1 MGNIHLVTGYAGKQH
16 VTSADQGVFHTAIFG
31 DGQFVF
37 DRGNKLAASVV
48 TNNLIRIMDGDIYMQ
63 GRHIRLNEDAY
74 VDLTI
79 ENGAQ
84 GMLRNDLI
92 VARYTKDAVTG
103 VEDVNLVVIKGTA
116 TNSNPTDPAYTKG
129 DIITGHALLND
140 MPIYRIPLTGLNV
153 GTPVALF
160 EVQPGVLETVEGLVE
175 NKQERTDSLTTTT
188 ALADADYFPL
198 YDTSAK
204 AHRKTTWSNIKT
216 VLSNIFAAKSHVAQ
230 HKTGGAD
237 AIAPEDI
244 GAGRVN
250 PNLLDNW
257 CFGNPINQRGQTEYA
272 GTGYAI
278 DRWQSNSG
286 SVTKSIVEDGVKL
299 TAKASTYG
307 WIFWQILKVPS
318 DAVGQSVTGCLL
330 VSELIGTAWRFSVS
344 FRNASDAEIASATIA
359 VSGDLTIPSAV
370 IPQGTVYIRVGVYV
384 SSGVRLAVG
393 DAITLR
399 AVKLELGTLQTLAH
413 QDASGKWVLNEIPDY
428 NEQLLRCCMSTAD
441 SADAY
446 ANNKVAPAAIN
457 AVNKAGDTLPGSEF
471 KLRNGRAKVLAGD
484 SFFQLSSY
492 AVEGDDA
499 NSRHFILHNDGYKET
514 VGTALQLYCFDENK
528 NRTDYS
534 VLHTGKVPNPGN
546 FILGS
551 YVGTGTKGADG
562 KCSITFPFVP
572 KYVVIAAVPGG
583 TGMEFTFINPDTT
596 MAVNKDTFGTF
607 VDFHC
612 SWTDKTLTW
621 WLSGTGNYGA
631 GDQLNTEGKTYRYV
645 AWG

>member
-48 TNNLIRIMDGDIYMQ
+48 TNNLIRITDGDIYMQ

-74 VDLTI
+74 VDLAI

-92 VARYTKDAVTG
+92 VARYTKDAVSG

-116 TNSNPTDPAYTKG
+116 TNSNPVDPAYTEG

-160 EVQPGVLETVEGLVE
+160 EVQSGILENVEDLAE
-175 NKQERTDSLTTTT
+175 NKQERTESLTTTT
-188 ALADADYFPL
+188 ALADADYFPF

-257 CFGNPINQRGQTEYA
+257 YFGNPVNQRGQMEYK
-272 GTGYAI
+272 TNGYTV
-278 DRWQSNSG
+278 DRW
-286 SVTKSIVEDGVKL
+286 KSS
-299 TAKASTYG
+299 ASTNTV
-307 WIFWQILKVPS
+307 KVVDGCIDFTVATS
-318 DAVGQSVTGCLL
+318 GQSVQQPQTHWEDLKGKTVTASMLLAAGATARICIVITGGTT
-330 VSELIGTAWRFSVS
+330 VRSEYISRG
-344 FRNASDAEIASATIA
+344 IASVTGFIPADATNVYIA
-359 VSGDLTIPSAV
+359 VQSDSVGSAV
-370 IPQGTVYIRVGVYV
+370 KLI
-384 SSGVRLAVG
+384 A
-393 DAITLR
+393 A
-399 AVKLELGTLQTLAH
+399 KLELGTQQTLAH
-413 QDASGKWVLNEIPDY
+413 QGADGNWLLNEIPDY
-428 NEQLLRCCMSTAD
+428 NEQLLCCCMSTAD

-499 NSRHFILHNDGYKET
+499 NSRHFILHNGGDKET
-514 VGTALQLYCFDENK
+514 VGNALQLYCFDENK
-528 NRTDYS
+528 NRTDYT

-572 KYVVIAAVPGG
+572 KYVVIGAVPGG
-583 TGMEFTFINPDTT
+583 IGTEFTFINPDTT

-621 WLSGTGNYGA
+621 WLGGTGNYGA
-631 GDQLNTEGKTYRYV
+631 GDQLNAEGTTYRYI
-645 AWG
+645 AWGEAL